1 MEQRILHRSDSRGL
15 ADFGWLLSRHTFS
28 FGSYH
33 DPERMGFGA
42 LRVLNDDVVAGGMGF
57 GEHPHRDM
65 EIVSIPLSG
74 DLEHQDSMGNRTVI
88 RKGDIQVMSAGTGVR
103 HSEYNHHSET
113 PVEFLQIWVYPDRR
127 NVTPR
132 YDQKRLDLE
141 SLRNEWVQVLSP
153 YPDDDGVWIHQ
164 QAWFHMGVFD
174 ENREVPYKTRIKGNG
189 VYAFVIEG
197 EFSVEGTVLH
207 RRDGLGLTDKDALQ
221 VRSHTQNARMLLM
234 EIPMEP
240 LIRH

>member
-132 YDQKRLDLE
+132 YDQKRLNLE

-153 YPDDDGVWIHQ
+153 NLDDDGVWIHQ
-164 QAWFHMGVFD
+164 QAWFHMGEFD
-174 ENREVPYKTRIKGNG
+174 KDREVPYKTRIKGNG
-189 VYAFVIEG
+189 IYAFVIEG

-207 RRDGLGLTDKDALQ
+207 RRDGLGLTDKDALH
-221 VRSHTQNARMLLM
+221 VCSHTQNARMLLM

-240 LIRH
+240 MIRH